1 MVTRDITAVNTTGH
15 IKRRDYMLKNIQNND
30 FANIVTGRRS
40 VKLYD
45 EDVKIPKEELQA
57 TIQEASL
64 APSSANMQ
72 PWRVI
77 VVHFPE
83 GKNKLRPLVQF
94 NTRQNDT
101 SAAMLIILGDTQ
113 SELYVEEIYNAA
125 VEQGKMPSE
134 VRDKQVAQIMSMF
147 PQVPKELKIE
157 IAKTDAS
164 LFAMQLMLVA
174 RAHGYDTNPMG
185 GFERDQVVS
194 AFGLDDERYVP
205 VMILSIGKAKV
216 AGHESVRLPS
226 EEITFWR

>member
-1 MVTRDITAVNTTGH
+1 MLEY
-15 IKRRDYMLKNIQNND
+15 IKNND
-30 FANIVTGRRS
+30 FTNIITGRRS

-45 EDVKIPKEELQA
+45 ENVKITKEELQDI
-57 TIQEASL
+57 IQEASL

-77 VVHFPE
+77 VVHSPE

-113 SELYVEEIYNAA
+113 SELYLEKIYNTA
-125 VEQGKMPSE
+125 VELGKMPKD
-134 VRDKQVAQIMSMF
+134 VRDKLVTQIMSMF
-147 PQVPKELKIE
+147 PQLPRELKIE
-157 IAKTDAS
+157 IAKIDGS

-185 GFERDQVVS
+185 GFERDKVVS
-194 AFGLDDERYVP
+194 TFDLDDERYVP
-205 VMILSIGKAKV
+205 VMILSIGKAKE
-216 AGHESVRLPS
+216 AGHESVRLPG

>member
-1 MVTRDITAVNTTGH
+1 
-15 IKRRDYMLKNIQNND
+15 MLKNIQNND
-30 FANIVTGRRS
+30 FADIVTGRRS

-57 TIQEASL
+57 IIQEASL

-77 VVHFPE
+77 VVHSSE

-113 SELYVEEIYNAA
+113 GELYVEEIYNTA
-125 VEQGKMPSE
+125 VKQGKMPSE

-157 IAKTDAS
+157 IARTDAS
-164 LFAMQLMLVA
+164 LFAMQLMLIA

-216 AGHESVRLPS
+216 AGLESVRLPS

>member
-1 MVTRDITAVNTTGH
+1 MLEY
-15 IKRRDYMLKNIQNND
+15 IKNND
-30 FANIVTGRRS
+30 FTNIITGRRS

-45 EDVKIPKEELQA
+45 ENVKIAKEELQA
-57 TIQEASL
+57 IIQEASL

-77 VVHFPE
+77 VVHSPE

-113 SELYVEEIYNAA
+113 SELYLEKIYNTA
-125 VEQGKMPSE
+125 VELGKMPKD
-134 VRDKQVAQIMSMF
+134 VRDKQVTQIMSMF
-147 PQVPKELKIE
+147 PQLPRELKIE
-157 IAKTDAS
+157 IAKIDAS

-185 GFERDQVVS
+185 GFERDKVVS
-194 AFGLDDERYVP
+194 TFDLDDERYVP
-205 VMILSIGKAKV
+205 VMILSIGKAKE
-216 AGHESVRLPS
+216 AGYESVRLPG